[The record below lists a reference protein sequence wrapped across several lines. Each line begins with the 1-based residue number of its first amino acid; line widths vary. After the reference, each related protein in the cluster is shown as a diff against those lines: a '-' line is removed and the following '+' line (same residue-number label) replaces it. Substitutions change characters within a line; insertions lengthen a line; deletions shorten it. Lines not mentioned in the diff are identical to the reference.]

1 MRLLDDIQQR
11 ILKEEYPDLH
21 LDSDSDI
28 ERYFDLRQ
36 SGRQADALA
45 IYNNRLRRKYP
56 DDTMRARLLGYYRQ
70 RDPRFSLLLAENLV
84 ALADRLI
91 ARTRRIIELLTRE
104 IDTID
109 MRDAY
114 SVIKLAEGLLEIISP
129 DRYAAIAFTERY
141 ARYASLLRYRESSM
155 TRTAELVRLYVTD
168 TIESVQDLRKTHEQK
183 KQERARQ
190 ASRQQATR
198 PGFDLS
204 RVVFSDQDVERILI
218 PSSVTRIEDQ
228 VIAYCL
234 KYWNKAADLTFEKT
248 VFLYSRKY
256 HTRHSDIFLA
266 VKNGRMHNWKDE
278 EILNAVLATVVTG
291 YYYSISGDLYLQRSW
306 AALKASGP
314 APAAPETAPA
324 LAAPARRR
332 KRKITAKPLLPVR
345 KKAEQKKTNSA
356 SSAQPSLAGKKNSGT
371 RAAGTRSTVSVPK
384 RPEGAVK
391 APPAMQRPVMPNSIA
406 DMIRQMTGKTYTV
419 YRDLFF
425 SGIRPSIRTVL
436 SRAATRKTSIFDTRQ
451 NSAEELVYSYL
462 DLQYSNP
469 WQDWTNSAERKKL
482 KEMGYEIESLEPII
496 EHWLSLQRQAE

>member
-36 SGRQADALA
+36 AGRQADALA

-141 ARYASLLRYRESSM
+141 ARYATLLKYRETSM
-155 TRTAELVRLYVTD
+155 ARTAELVRLYVTD
-168 TIESVQDLRKTHEQK
+168 TIESVQDLKKTHEQK
-183 KQERARQ
+183 KRERARQ
-190 ASRQQATR
+190 ASRQQAAR

-256 HTRHSDIFLA
+256 HTRHSDIFQA
-266 VKNGRMHNWKDE
+266 IKNGRMHNWKDE

-314 APAAPETAPA
+314 APAAPETTPT
-324 LAAPARRR
+324 LPAPARRK
-332 KRKITAKPLLPVR
+332 KRRAVKKSVQNRNQQVKITATPP
-345 KKAEQKKTNSA
+345 
-356 SSAQPSLAGKKNSGT
+356 SSGQIPIPGKKDPGSKV
-371 RAAGTRSTVSVPK
+371 AGTRSTVTVPK
-384 RPEGAVK
+384 IPKRTTQSIPVI
-391 APPAMQRPVMPNSIA
+391 QRSVMPNSIA

-436 SRAATRKTSIFDTRQ
+436 SRVATRKTSIFDTRQ

-462 DLQYSNP
+462 DRQYSNP